1 MFSVECVMRFEV
13 ACEEDWIWWYTIIMW
28 ALGKFDF
35 GQNHVEFWHS
45 ESQLISSQAKAKFCE
60 PSFARIIEARRKL
73 VLVKNKALHIFFIVL
88 VLYARGVYRVWQN
101 QHGFKCEESTC
112 E

>member
-45 ESQLISSQAKAKFCE
+45 ES
-60 PSFARIIEARRKL
+60 
-73 VLVKNKALHIFFIVL
+73 
-88 VLYARGVYRVWQN
+88 
-101 QHGFKCEESTC
+101 
-112 E
+112 